1 MLGGFYGE
9 PGSASLLVLSPILS
23 YVSVTPFSPFL
34 NEEFSLDSGV
44 ALSRDVGQWVHE
56 QPGQHLFFMCH
67 HCCLEKTG
75 PVFCLLT
82 GVPLGSLPSCPGLVS
97 AQLLEER
104 PSNSPPVP
112 AQLNVHLPASMSSP
126 LPGV

>member
-9 PGSASLLVLSPILS
+9 PGTASLLVLSPILS
-23 YVSVTPFSPFL
+23 YVSVTLFSPFL
-34 NEEFSLDSGV
+34 SEEFSLNSGV
-44 ALSRDVGQWVHE
+44 ALSRGVGQSVHE
-56 QPGQHLFFMCH
+56 QPGQHLCSS
-67 HCCLEKTG
+67 CVTAAWKNR

-82 GVPLGSLPSCPGLVS
+82 AVPLGSLPSCPGLVS

-112 AQLNVHLPASMSSP
+112 AQLNVHLPASMSPP